1 MPGLRQVFVP
11 QPLTNLSPEELRAYV
26 EGDDPTTGRPFVD
39 ELVDARTRPLEDGAE
54 QEATFERSTPRL
66 VPPASEEE
74 LHTLFLD
81 NEWTDRLPIVLPTE
95 ERVQEM
101 LAHTSHAPDEVVGRM
116 RPTAFREAWEYTVEK
131 VAVNAVMAGARPE
144 YFPVILAIAAGQT
157 SARHSTTSSMAGMC
171 VVNGPIRHEIGMNAG
186 IGALGPYNH
195 ANVTIGR
202 TWGLLSQNGQG
213 GSSPGQTYMGSQGN
227 GYGVTNLTFAENEE
241 RSPWAPFH
249 VEHGFAETDSTVSI
263 WVGTWCTAFTHGVRV
278 KYWRE
283 TVRNMLR
290 GMDPMHAPLLLLD
303 PIAAREFQARGGF
316 DKAGLLEWFHENAL
330 MPAGEFWD
338 NQMVQT
344 VIYPKAVRGVEPWA
358 TNLKAA
364 EDELVRM
371 FKADEIK
378 AVVVGGETMGTWRM
392 IGARYHGTVS
402 VDDWR

>member
-1 MPGLRQVFVP
+1 
-11 QPLTNLSPEELRAYV
+11 
-26 EGDDPTTGRPFVD
+26 
-39 ELVDARTRPLEDGAE
+39 
-54 QEATFERSTPRL
+54 
-66 VPPASEEE
+66 
-74 LHTLFLD
+74 
-81 NEWTDRLPIVLPTE
+81 
-95 ERVQEM
+95 
-101 LAHTSHAPDEVVGRM
+101 
-116 RPTAFREAWEYTVEK
+116 
-131 VAVNAVMAGARPE
+131 
-144 YFPVILAIAAGQT
+144 
-157 SARHSTTSSMAGMC
+157 
-171 VVNGPIRHEIGMNAG
+171 MNAG